1 MRITTIGKGR
11 AISLLLLLVGLSLQ
25 SFAEDRIKISGYVRD
40 ADGNPLE
47 LVNVRVKNTLVGSM
61 TNEKGYY
68 AFSVALG
75 DSLSIIYSCLG
86 FNKAERIIP
95 AAYADMRLNVQMNYA
110 SLELGEVSVT
120 AIRKQ
125 TSTMENID
133 ADRIKLLPDPVGGS
147 SESLVVTF
155 AGVSSSNEFSAQ

>member
-11 AISLLLLLVGLSLQ
+11 AVSLLLLLIGLSIQ
-25 SFAEDRIKISGYVRD
+25 AFAADRIKISDYERD

-47 LVNVRVKNTLVGSM
+47 LVNVRAKNTLIGSM

-68 AFSVALG
+68 AFSITPG

-110 SLELGEVSVT
+110 SLE
-120 AIRKQ
+120 
-125 TSTMENID
+125 
-133 ADRIKLLPDPVGGS
+133 
-147 SESLVVTF
+147 
-155 AGVSSSNEFSAQ
+155 